1 VGYQAE
7 YLILKLSQTMLKID
21 RAGELAIAA
30 LLVSIG
36 SGFIVAYHYDVADP
50 FTSSVAIEA
59 ILPFGAFWRALHF
72 WASQAFLLFLIIHAW
87 QSTSD
92 LPKISKWASG
102 RRQWLVLT
110 LTLPIAIITIF
121 TGYVLRY
128 DGTGQAAGRIAEHL
142 LLKVPVVG
150 GGLDRFLMAITD
162 EGLTRV
168 YVIHILFTAVLWW
181 LSTWYHTR
189 RVILGHGVF
198 LSLLIVSTAMAI
210 LFHAPIDLPN
220 KNVSLIQGPWFFL
233 GIQELLRHLPPFEA
247 GILYPL
253 IPVIAFA
260 SLPWMGK
267 RKIPVWILI
276 VWFVTYC
283 GLSLAECLK
292 SV

>member
-1 VGYQAE
+1 
-7 YLILKLSQTMLKID
+7 MLKID

-50 FTSSVAIEA
+50 FVSSVAIEA

-72 WASQAFLLFLIIHAW
+72 WASQAFLLFLIIHSW
-87 QSTSD
+87 QSIGD
-92 LPKISKWASG
+92 LPKISRRASG
-102 RRQWLVLT
+102 RRQWIVLT

-142 LLKVPVVG
+142 LLKIPMIGNV
-150 GGLDRFLMAITD
+150 LDRFLMAITD
-162 EGLTRV
+162 EGLGRV
-168 YVIHILFTAVLWW
+168 YLVHVLFTAVLWW

-189 RVILGHGVF
+189 RVILGRRVF
-198 LSLLIVSTAMAI
+198 LGLLIGSIAIAI

-220 KNVSLIQGPWFFL
+220 KNVGLIQGPWFFL
-233 GIQELLRHLPPFEA
+233 GIQELLRHFPPLEA
-247 GILYPL
+247 GVLYPL
-253 IPVIAFA
+253 VPVIAFA
-260 SLPWMGK
+260 VLPWMGK
-267 RKIPVWILI
+267 RKIPLWVLMGWL
-276 VWFVTYC
+276 VTYC
-283 GLSLAECLK
+283 GLSLSEWLR